1 MSNEN
6 KEEKLLNIEKKDKN
20 EKKEQEEELVHTNNL
35 SPQEFLTHSLLYS
48 LKKINN

>member
-6 KEEKLLNIEKKDKN
+6 KEETVLNV